1 MVKGMNEKSIRISSK
16 PASKGVLASYVQG
29 QKPVKTPKPKSL
41 TPLKKK

>member
-1 MVKGMNEKSIRISSK
+1 MAKAIGEKSLRISSK

-29 QKPVKTPKPKSL
+29 QKPAKVPKPKSL